1 MKNTTFPAI
10 ILAIALSGFATPGN
24 ADAQNKQILEMTKNS
39 WVAFRNFNG
48 RQLIYFTH
56 LESWKCGILQV
67 KYSINS
73 GSLDQ
78 FYLLQ
83 SCDPNNSN
91 AVSTDKPYISLPLG
105 TAQTITVQVT
115 YDDGTTSELTKTAP

>member
-1 MKNTTFPAI
+1 MKNKIFPAI
-10 ILAIALSGFATPGN
+10 ILAITLIGYASPGN
-24 ADAQNKQILEMTKNS
+24 AGAQDKQILEMTKNN
-39 WVAFRNFNG
+39 WVAFRDFNG

-73 GSLDQ
+73 EILDQ

-83 SCDPNNSN
+83 QCDPNNPN
-91 AVSTDKPYISLPLG
+91 AVTTDKPYISLPLG
-105 TAQTITVQVT
+105 TAQTIAVQVT
-115 YDDGTTSELTKTAP
+115 YEDGSTSGIIKKAP